1 MDAQVKDTVPEKWR
15 RAAVADVF
23 SVAREL
29 PVGWSIDATVDPGK
43 IMAGVGGNFDGTADM
58 CLHAIK
64 FMGPRGRMGLARDL
78 APVGRRPF
86 AIAFRLATCF
96 HPVKAMLDGVYSGRP
111 PGFRA
116 LVRDAS
122 GAEQVCVEAA
132 GRDGELR
139 LNGQR
144 TGVALPMLT
153 WCSFCLAF
161 DPIRQQATL
170 YVEDGAVGHG
180 TPPLP
185 RLSECTAP
193 LREPKTR
200 PAEIAFMLPDDE
212 EGYAA
217 LWLDAFAVYEGDDP
231 VMPVVAASR
240 RPAGEPLPL
249 SENRL
254 SPLPAG
260 SVRATGAIG
269 ARLDLAVRKNM
280 MALDI
285 DGDFLGPYGT
295 AGRRGVED
303 REALE
308 QGLFVGAGN
317 LLDAVTRMAFYS
329 GDQAVQAA
337 AARLVERL
345 SGLQSSNGYIGLYP
359 ETPERCPLF
368 TEFCLHDAVY
378 LVLGL
383 AADYRLHGRA
393 TSLAAARKQAAYI
406 VANWARRPTAPV
418 FTPLGINEAFMEL
431 YRAAPDPALLQ
442 FLKQER
448 CGKQWTIQNA
458 SLLDWD
464 QAVWTGG
471 HGDRNKSQNGEAAE
485 RHAIVHVYRLFER
498 CMAQLALCELQSD
511 DRLTV
516 MPRRIAARLLDRER
530 TGLLITG
537 AAGNGEGWEDTQR
550 CAGQIGE
557 TCAASRPGAPAAPP
571 APRPTWTC
579 CCTSFPSRPAKKSI
593 SSCRIPP
600 SRGTTSYFADRS
612 RTTPLR
618 GARHSRRA
626 RLITD
631 Y

>member
-1 MDAQVKDTVPEKWR
+1 MDAQVKDTVPGKWR

-200 PAEIAFMLPDDE
+200 PAEIAFML
-212 EGYAA
+212 
-217 LWLDAFAVYEGDDP
+217 
-231 VMPVVAASR
+231 
-240 RPAGEPLPL
+240 
-249 SENRL
+249 
-254 SPLPAG
+254 
-260 SVRATGAIG
+260 
-269 ARLDLAVRKNM
+269 
-280 MALDI
+280 
-285 DGDFLGPYGT
+285 
-295 AGRRGVED
+295 
-303 REALE
+303 
-308 QGLFVGAGN
+308 
-317 LLDAVTRMAFYS
+317 
-329 GDQAVQAA
+329 
-337 AARLVERL
+337 
-345 SGLQSSNGYIGLYP
+345 
-359 ETPERCPLF
+359 
-368 TEFCLHDAVY
+368 
-378 LVLGL
+378 

-393 TSLAAARKQAAYI
+393 TSLAAARKLAAYI